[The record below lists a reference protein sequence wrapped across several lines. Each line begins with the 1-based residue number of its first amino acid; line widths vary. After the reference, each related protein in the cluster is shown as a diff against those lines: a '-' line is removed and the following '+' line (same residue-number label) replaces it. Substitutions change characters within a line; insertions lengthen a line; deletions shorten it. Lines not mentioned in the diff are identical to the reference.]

1 MNYIKLTHFE
11 LKRVMPWFVGLLV
24 LFAIAQTLYLF
35 FHQHLLYQT
44 MQHEFQYGLSIE
56 QFVRDYGPVSIVAI
70 ANQSFFY
77 LLPFYASFISVCLYA
92 VFIWYREWVG
102 KHSFI
107 YRLLLLPINR
117 VNLLFSKLTA
127 ILIML
132 LTVYTLQIALI
143 PLHELILHI
152 RLPAAMVEKSS
163 TFFFMNLFTPIWPV
177 GYTDIHWLLILKS
190 LVLFLLFFDYVEHND
205 LVGTFLSNKR
215 FFGCMPFCLALFLQ
229 LHRYLTG
236 TRSYHLSFRIN
247 HCPNSFLLIVD
258 WLKSISILP
267 LTTFLHH
274 CVGKEG
280 SYEKIYL

>member
-1 MNYIKLTHFE
+1 
-11 LKRVMPWFVGLLV
+11 
-24 LFAIAQTLYLF
+24 
-35 FHQHLLYQT
+35 
-44 MQHEFQYGLSIE
+44 
-56 QFVRDYGPVSIVAI
+56 
-70 ANQSFFY
+70 
-77 LLPFYASFISVCLYA
+77 
-92 VFIWYREWVG
+92 
-102 KHSFI
+102 
-107 YRLLLLPINR
+107 
-117 VNLLFSKLTA
+117 
-127 ILIML
+127 ML

-190 LVLFLLFFDYVEHND
+190 LVLFLLFLF
-205 LVGTFLSNKR
+205 TLSTMILLERSFRIKG
-215 FFGCMPFCLALFLQ
+215 FFGCMSFCLALFLQ
-229 LHRYLTG
+229 LHRYHTG

-258 WLKSISILP
+258 WLKFISILP